1 MDDLVSIIRLLQ
13 EAPGPMGATDNAAAS
28 DSHIKVLLVKR
39 GPTMIVGNLIVPE
52 DSHQVF
58 CVQRSGTPPRPEE
71 LPAAGY
77 TSPAHYDCVDT
88 HLCVVYKPF
97 GIDTVCV
104 RFWPLQADEAASGA
118 A

>member
-13 EAPGPMGATDNAAAS
+13 EAPGPMGVTDNAAAS
-28 DSHIKVLLVKR
+28 DGHIKVLLVKR

-52 DSHQVF
+52 DDHQVF
-58 CVQRSGTPPRPEE
+58 CVRRSGTPRRSEE
-71 LPAAGY
+71 LAAAGS
-77 TSPAHYDCVDT
+77 TSPAHDDCVDT
-88 HLCVVYKPF
+88 HVCVVYKPF

-104 RFWPLQADEAASGA
+104 RFWPLQANEAANGA